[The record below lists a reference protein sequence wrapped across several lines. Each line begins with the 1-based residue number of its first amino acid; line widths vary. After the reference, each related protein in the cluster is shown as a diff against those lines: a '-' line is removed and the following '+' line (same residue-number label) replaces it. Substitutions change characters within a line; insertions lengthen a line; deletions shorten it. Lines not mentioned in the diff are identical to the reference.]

1 MYVNLNNPANFQL
14 QEFEQLGFR
23 YIVTGRPTISGETY
37 RTIFVL
43 ADAVVTA
50 TCPNGD
56 SLSSETLVAGTI
68 IHGFFESVSVAS
80 GSLLAYKAGP
90 ITAQEIYDFYKAYVY
105 ANGGIIE
112 GESCA
117 VTEIAALLAEGL
129 YSMASLVLIPSGYK
143 VGTVYSERPTD
154 SNGQLTFTRNSEA
167 TRVNSEGLVEKVRT
181 NILTYSN
188 TFSNGAWTKLLVTVT
203 GGQEGYDGTNNAWL
217 LQITDPIGRLEG
229 FPFLNNLVT
238 LSIYAKAGTTN
249 VLTLAQLNAY
259 SYVTC
264 DLSNGT
270 FTGQGGS
277 VVYRNIESVGNGWY
291 RIQLASTGGT
301 LTGISIAPV
310 GIVGDNVYIQNVQ
323 LEYGNIATDYIPT
336 TTASVSV
343 GPVANLPRLDY
354 SGGATC
360 PSLLLEPQRTNDA
373 AYSEYF
379 NIWTQPNAS
388 VTANDIISP
397 EGVQNGYK
405 LTSTSNSTASRVEI
419 FPSLTDNT
427 IYTGS
432 AFVKKGNVNFAF
444 LTIRPKNSVTES
456 AFFDLENGTVTGQ
469 GSSPDEATIEPYGN
483 DWYKISLSTNAETGG
498 TTPRFQIAVAN
509 TDGSVVTNVDE
520 YIYIYGAQLEAG
532 SYPTSYI
539 PTYGTTV
546 TRLADDFSKTGIS
559 SLIGQTEGTL
569 FVDFV
574 AGNDPI
580 ATIGQWLLFL
590 GNGSTY
596 IAIFVSSTQKLRVN
610 VANGVTQALIDTSY
624 NVAAGTRYKAA
635 LAYKENDF
643 AFYVNGVLVGTDTS
657 GTVPA
662 TSSIQANYNTT
673 AANMVNAKYNQ
684 ALVFKTRLTN
694 AQLAALTTL

>member
-188 TFSNGAWTKLLVTVT
+188 TFSNGAWTKILVTVT

-217 LQITDPIGRLEG
+217 LQITDPIGRLQG

-301 LTGISIAPV
+301 LTGITIAPV

-323 LEYGNIATDYIPT
+323 LEYGDIATDYIPT

-360 PSLLLEPQRTNDA
+360 PSLLLEPQRTNLA
-373 AYSEYF
+373 LYSEQF
-379 NIWTQPNAS
+379 NDAYWTKVGT
-388 VTANDIISP
+388 VTANAGTSP
-397 EGVQNGYK
+397 DGYVNADK
-405 LTSTSNSTASRVEI
+405 LAAGTSNYITKSITTTIGQTYTASVYIKSANAGQSASLRFNFSAAQPIPAVSIPVNTTDEWQRVTAT
-419 FPSLTDNT
+419 FTATTTLTFMQIGQWAT
-427 IYTGS
+427 LGYG
-432 AFVKKGNVNFAF
+432 
-444 LTIRPKNSVTES
+444 PTE
-456 AFFDLENGTVTGQ
+456 DIL
-469 GSSPDEATIEPYGN
+469 I
-483 DWYKISLSTNAETGG
+483 W
-498 TTPRFQIAVAN
+498 
-509 TDGSVVTNVDE
+509 
-520 YIYIYGAQLEAG
+520 GAQLEAG
-532 SYPTSYI
+532 SYATSYI
-539 PTYGTTV
+539 PTYGTSV
-546 TRLADDFSKTGIS
+546 TRLGDACSKTGIS
-559 SLIGQTEGTL
+559 SLIGQTEGTMFADFIMPPAGNL
-569 FVDFV
+569 FTHYRISGAGGLYNNSQNITLTVTNQIRGWSFSGSAEQAQINSGVYAEGTRVKVAYAYKANDFV
-574 AGNDPI
+574 
-580 ATIGQWLLFL
+580 L
-590 GNGSTY
+590 
-596 IAIFVSSTQKLRVN
+596 
-610 VANGVTQALIDTSY
+610 
-624 NVAAGTRYKAA
+624 
-635 LAYKENDF
+635 
-643 AFYVNGVLVGTDTS
+643 YVNGVQIGTDTS

-662 TSSIQANYNTT
+662 MSELLIGSYYPDTSINVVSRT
-673 AANMVNAKYNQ
+673 NQ
-684 ALVFKTRLTN
+684 TLLFKTRLTN

>member
-1 MYVNLNNPANFQL
+1 MSYVNLNNPANFQL

-301 LTGISIAPV
+301 LTGITIAPV

-360 PSLLLEPQRTNDA
+360 PSLLLEPQTTALNQS
-373 AYSEYF
+373 SEQLDSVY
-379 NIWTQPNAS
+379 WTQTGTTTTANQIVSPDGYQNADLVAATNAVGNRVEQTGFS
-388 VTANDIISP
+388 LSGSHTFSIFLKKGTSTRSLWYDGGKGVQIDWAVDGTPTVTAFSGGPAPASFGSVDY
-397 EGVQNGYK
+397 GNGWH
-405 LTSTSNSTASRVEI
+405 RVWFQDTYSGTYVMRL
-419 FPSLTDNT
+419 FPDRIGTT
-427 IYTGS
+427 
-432 AFVKKGNVNFAF
+432 
-444 LTIRPKNSVTES
+444 
-456 AFFDLENGTVTGQ
+456 GTVYAWG
-469 GSSPDEATIEPYGN
+469 AN
-483 DWYKISLSTNAETGG
+483 L
-498 TTPRFQIAVAN
+498 TP
-509 TDGSVVTNVDE
+509 T
-520 YIYIYGAQLEAG
+520 
-532 SYPTSYI
+532 SYLQSYI
-539 PTYGTTV
+539 PTLGSAV
-546 TRLADDFSKTGIS
+546 TRLADACSKTGVS
-559 SLIGQTEGTL
+559 SLIGQTEGIL

-574 AGNDPI
+574 YDTKSGSNRFSLSDGTTNNWI
-580 ATIGQWLLFL
+580 FIGTPE
-590 GNGSTY
+590 GGSTNVSRFY
-596 IAIFVSSTQKLRVN
+596 IRTNNVVWVDVGASSYFTF
-610 VANGVTQALIDTSY
+610 GE
-624 NVAAGTRYKAA
+624 RYKLA
-635 LAYKENDF
+635 LAYKSGDW
-643 AFYVNGVLVGTDTS
+643 AVYGNGTLLYS
-657 GTVPA
+657 GTS
-662 TSSIQANYNTT
+662 TIQAVSSPLSVFNFFSVSGAS
-673 AANMVNAKYNQ
+673 AASAEKINQ
-684 ALVFKTRLTN
+684 ALIFKTRLTN